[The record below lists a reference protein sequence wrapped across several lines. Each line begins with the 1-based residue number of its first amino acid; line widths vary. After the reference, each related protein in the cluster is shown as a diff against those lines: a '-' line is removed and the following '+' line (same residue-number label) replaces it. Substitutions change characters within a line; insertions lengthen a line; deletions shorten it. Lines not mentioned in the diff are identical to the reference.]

1 MKRALFG
8 WISCALAFAVGVL
21 TAAEAAENR
30 ARGDELDRHE
40 RWCEA
45 QSRKNELLRVE
56 NQRLEWELLSGR
68 GAEPGS
74 GPLAVDPKG
83 EVAP

>member
-1 MKRALFG
+1 MSRALVG
-8 WISCALAFAVGVL
+8 WCLCALALASGVL
-21 TAAEAAENR
+21 TAAWAAENR

-68 GAEPGS
+68 GA
-74 GPLAVDPKG
+74 
-83 EVAP
+83 